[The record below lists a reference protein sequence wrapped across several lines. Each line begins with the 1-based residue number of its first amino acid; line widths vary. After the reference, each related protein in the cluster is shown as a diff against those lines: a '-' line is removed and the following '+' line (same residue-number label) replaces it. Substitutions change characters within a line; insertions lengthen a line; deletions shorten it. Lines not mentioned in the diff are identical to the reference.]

1 MTAIYKTGT
10 VSVNNGS
17 NIVTGNGTSFIDV
30 ANVQEGDLFTVDGQ
44 KFYEAY
50 EVDTNTQIKIRNIVT
65 GGAFAETNV
74 TAGNFAIIRN
84 FTSQTSAEIAGKVLA
99 VQQKW
104 MNREEEMTDWFYT
117 ANDWA
122 TVTSINGDELNVMT
136 PNGINNL
143 LAPGAFGPDCTEF
156 GFASEAIAMP
166 NNDFA
171 QITDKTAHYFA
182 DVNSLNGPP
191 VAGNYQ
197 VFALSRTDT
206 AGDTFNYGSVLC
218 IHRDNG
224 TIYNASVNN
233 GVWNWYLNFS
243 TKNLGTVVADST
255 SVNGSQDAVK
265 FRSDKGGVDFSNDTT
280 SGVNPITFFNP
291 NGAVGSIS
299 TSGTA
304 TSYNTSSDP
313 RLKTPVP
320 GALSDAD
327 INAKF
332 NALLSTFLRFHW
344 INDPN
349 GPEVWGFDAHA
360 VIDAGLD
367 MGTEG
372 EGPRESELGDEYEP
386 AVYDGDELV
395 TPAKVVTPA
404 GVDQAKAVPILLQ
417 KIAQLESR
425 LAVLEGN

>member
-1 MTAIYKTGT
+1 MTVLWVAQAVTVTNGQKEVIVTSAPGNAITKVETSAYFHGVGFSLPYEIERTY
-10 VSVNNGS
+10 NNGT
-17 NIVTGNGTSFIDV
+17 NDVIVLYENWAGSSGSIAAVAAPSGAAVTRAANSLEELKSVYEALADSVSTTAVANGIPKYSSQGRLKAAAGAASDDV
-30 ANVQEGDLFTVDGQ
+30 AVFGQ
-44 KFYEAY
+44 
-50 EVDTNTQIKIRNIVT
+50 
-65 GGAFAETNV
+65 
-74 TAGNFAIIRN
+74 
-84 FTSQTSAEIAGKVLA
+84 LA
-99 VQQKW
+99 
-104 MNREEEMTDWFYT
+104 
-117 ANDWA
+117 A
-122 TVTSINGDELNVMT
+122 
-136 PNGINNL
+136 
-143 LAPGAFGPDCTEF
+143 GAFGPDLTSF
-156 GFASEAIAMP
+156 GFAAEAIAMP

-171 QITDKTAHYFA
+171 QITDKTAHYFS

-191 VAGNYQ
+191 VPGNYQ

-206 AGDTFNYGSVLC
+206 AGDVFNYGSVLC

-224 TIYNASVNN
+224 NIYNASVNN
-233 GVWNWYLNFS
+233 GVWTWYLNFS
-243 TKNLGTVVADST
+243 TKNLGTVVPDSA
-255 SVNGSQDAVK
+255 SVNGTQDAVK
-265 FRSDKGGVDFSNDTT
+265 FRTDKGGVDFSNDTT
-280 SGVNPITFFNP
+280 GGVNPITFFNP

-320 GALSDAD
+320 GAISDAD

-344 INDPN
+344 INDPS

-372 EGPRESELGDEYEP
+372 DGPRESQLGAEYEP